1 MSKIIGV
8 INYGSGNYKSLC
20 NALDFLNI
28 NRIEVNS
35 ADDLLKSENI
45 ILPGVGT
52 YGNCMER
59 LNYIGLIEPIKKEVL
74 DRKKNFLGICVGMQ
88 VLTDFGTEH
97 GNHNGL
103 GFVAGSTNI
112 MSKSKDMSIP
122 HIGWSSVNIVKNT
135 PLFDSIENNS
145 DFYFVHSYCVN
156 VENNSLVSSFVQ
168 HGNNIPSSI
177 RCENIYGVQFHPEK
191 SQRNGLKLLKNFSKI

>member
-1 MSKIIGV
+1 
-8 INYGSGNYKSLC
+8 
-20 NALDFLNI
+20 
-28 NRIEVNS
+28 
-35 ADDLLKSENI
+35 
-45 ILPGVGT
+45 
-52 YGNCMER
+52 MER

-177 RCENIYGVQFHPEK
+177 GCENIYGVQFHPEK